1 MKQDPKYYRAR
12 LAVIEDLLSSS
23 DIRKDD
29 RDRKILLNGVF
40 PERFKEKQLITQK
53 LKVQTFSNAKLSF
66 EELTRFNTWF
76 AMHPEKVAGVE
87 KITSSREFPITIKG
101 TKDDILKTVNPIHP
115 SSFEL
120 KLKMKRTKAKL
131 KLLKL

>member
-1 MKQDPKYYRAR
+1 MKRDPKYYRAR
-12 LAVIEDLLSSS
+12 LAVIEQL
-23 DIRKDD
+23 IQTADD
-29 RDRKILLNGVF
+29 SNNARVVLRNGVF
-40 PERFKEKQLITQK
+40 PTHFNESRLITQK

-76 AMHPEKVAGVE
+76 AQNPDKVAGVE

-101 TKDDILKTVNPIHP
+101 TKEDILRTVNPICP

-120 KLKMKRTKAKL
+120 KLKMKRSKAKL